1 MNTKLI
7 SLLLAVIMIISAFVL
22 ASCSEKEPLPEGVSE
37 LPDLNA
43 SELAESLADE
53 SGVIQWPADMLP
65 DDLPMPEYD
74 EIVSKQE

>member
-1 MNTKLI
+1 MKN
-7 SLLLAVIMIISAFVL
+7 MIIFALLTVTLILSVFVL

-43 SELAESLADE
+43 SELAASLADE

-74 EIVSKQE
+74 EICSA